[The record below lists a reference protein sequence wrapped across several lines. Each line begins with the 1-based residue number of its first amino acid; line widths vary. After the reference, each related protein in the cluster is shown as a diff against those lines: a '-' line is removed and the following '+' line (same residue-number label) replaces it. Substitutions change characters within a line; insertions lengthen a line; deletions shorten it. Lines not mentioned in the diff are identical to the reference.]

1 MRALLTIAAGAL
13 LCLGTACGSAAKK
26 PASDAT
32 SPAADEGAP
41 KWDSSSE
48 NASSPSGASG
58 SSGSSSGSGGDTPS
72 TATPSGHIANM
83 QAPKARS
90 GDVYDKADTDIVL
103 KRAARQVKENCGSA
117 KDEDGKAPGP
127 WGKTSAAV
135 LLGHNGHSKGVT
147 VGAPYDGTPGGR
159 CILQAFS
166 NLTFPPW
173 SGPDTTVNWELELV
187 QPKP

>member
-1 MRALLTIAAGAL
+1 MRALSIVAAGAF
-13 LCLGTACGSAAKK
+13 LCLTACGSGAKK

-32 SPAADEGAP
+32 STPADEGAP

-48 NASSPSGASG
+48 SASAPSSSG
-58 SSGSSSGSGGDTPS
+58 SSGSSSSGGSDTPS
-72 TATPSGHIANM
+72 TAPTTGGSVANM
-83 QAPKARS
+83 QAPKQRS
-90 GDVYDKADTDIVL
+90 GDVYDKEHTDIVL
-103 KRAARQVKENCGSA
+103 KRAARQVKENCGSS

-127 WGKTSAAV
+127 WGKVSAAV
-135 LLGHNGHSKGVT
+135 VLGHNGHSKGVT
-147 VGAPYDGTPGGR
+147 VGPPYEGTPGGR

-173 SGPDTTVNWELELV
+173 SGPDTTVNWDLELV

>member
-1 MRALLTIAAGAL
+1 MRALLIVAAGTL
-13 LCLGTACGSAAKK
+13 LSLGSGCGSGAKK
-26 PASDAT
+26 PAADAT
-32 SPAADEGAP
+32 TTPADEGAP

-48 NASSPSGASG
+48 TASTPSDSSG
-58 SSGSSSGSGGDTPS
+58 SSGSSSSGSSGGAGTTRTVAD
-72 TATPSGHIANM
+72 M

-90 GDVYDKADTDIVL
+90 HDVYDKENTDIVL

-135 LLGHNGHSKGVT
+135 VLGHNGHSKGVT
-147 VGAPYDGTPGGR
+147 VGPPYDGTPGGR

-173 SGPDTTVNWELELV
+173 SGPDTTVNWDLELV

>member
-1 MRALLTIAAGAL
+1 MRALLIVAACAL
-13 LCLGTACGSAAKK
+13 LSFGTACGSAAKK

-32 SPAADEGAP
+32 STPADEGAP

-48 NASSPSGASG
+48 TASAPSG
-58 SSGSSSGSGGDTPS
+58 SSGSPSGGSTPGTAS
-72 TATPSGHIANM
+72 TVGPSVANM

-90 GDVYDKADTDIVL
+90 GDVYDKEHTDIVL

-127 WGKTSAAV
+127 WGKATAAV
-135 LLGHNGHSKGVT
+135 VLGHNGHSRGVT
-147 VGAPYDGTPGGR
+147 VGPPYDGTPAGR
-159 CILQAFS
+159 CILQAFA

-173 SGPDTTVNWELELV
+173 SGPDTTINWELELV

>member
-1 MRALLTIAAGAL
+1 MRALLTIAAGAF

-48 NASSPSGASG
+48 SASSPSGSSKPSG
-58 SSGSSSGSGGDTPS
+58 SSGAVSGSGGDTPS
-72 TATPSGHIANM
+72 TAAPSGHIANM

-90 GDVYDKADTDIVL
+90 GDVYDKEHTEIVL

-147 VGAPYDGTPGGR
+147 VGAPSTERPAVGVSCRHSRT
-159 CILQAFS
+159 
-166 NLTFPPW
+166 
-173 SGPDTTVNWELELV
+173 
-187 QPKP
+187 

>member
-1 MRALLTIAAGAL
+1 MRAIQIVAAAAL
-13 LCLGTACGSAAKK
+13 LSLGTGCGSAAKK
-26 PASDAT
+26 PASDAMST
-32 SPAADEGAP
+32 PADEGAP

-48 NASSPSGASG
+48 STSTPAHSSG
-58 SSGSSSGSGGDTPS
+58 SSGSASSGEGTPT
-72 TATPSGHIANM
+72 TAAPAGHVANM

-90 GDVYDKADTDIVL
+90 GDVYDKEHTDIVL

-147 VGAPYDGTPGGR
+147 IGAPYDGTPGGR

-173 SGPDTTVNWELELV
+173 SGPDTTVNWELELL